1 MTTSPVGGRRRETF
15 LSPMD
20 WSWKAAMLGKSR
32 KVRGEFRHTVS
43 ALAEAA
49 LASNAAAEEA
59 AIARLSELLPAIR
72 RHHPVLD
79 EAVPLVGYAAGQLL
93 AERETALRAALEVFR
108 SLLAATPFVAELRA
122 TLLMVV
128 GETLLRA
135 ARQTRERYLADEAV
149 TLGEAAVTTAEPG
162 SQLRGFMLSV
172 LGEAYQV
179 RFRELGDPVDL
190 DRAIDSYRIAVDLI
204 GTGTGASVKIPL
216 GDAHALCLDGLG
228 GCLSLKFDQT
238 ADLEV
243 LDDATAAHR
252 RALRTVPADD
262 LNRPGHLNKLG
273 AVLHR
278 RYRATGCVDALNEA
292 VALSAEA
299 VSTGVPDSTGYA
311 SWLNTHAVFL
321 LERYA
326 LTDDRND
333 LERSITVLRN
343 AARAETS
350 GSASQAMYHST
361 LGTALITQYQLS
373 TDPTVLAEAVSVH
386 RRAVLATPA
395 DHPARP
401 GRLTCLGDALQETF
415 VRSGDRATLDE
426 AIGRYRE
433 AVSAAPSHDS
443 SSALA
448 LGNLGV
454 ALGQRYE
461 AAGGGIED
469 VNEAIILLRQSVA
482 LLAEGD
488 PNRAAASSNL
498 DRLVELRSQSDH

>member
-1 MTTSPVGGRRRETF
+1 
-15 LSPMD
+15 
-20 WSWKAAMLGKSR
+20 MLGNSR
-32 KVRGEFRHTVS
+32 KARGEFRHTVS

-49 LASNAAAEEA
+49 LAGNAVAAEA
-59 AIARLSELLPAIR
+59 AIVRLGELLPAIR

-93 AERETALRAALEVFR
+93 AERETALRSALEVFR
-108 SLLAATPFVAELRA
+108 SLLAATPFVAELQA

-135 ARQTRERYLADEAV
+135 ARHTRERYLIDEAV
-149 TLGEAAVTTAEPG
+149 TLGEASVTTAEPG
-162 SQLRGFMLSV
+162 SQLQGFMLSI

-190 DRAIDSYRIAVDLI
+190 DRAIDAYRRAADLI
-204 GTGTGASVKIPL
+204 GTGTGASPKIPT
-216 GDAHALCLDGLG
+216 GDVHALCLDGLG

-238 ADLEV
+238 ADRQL

-252 RALRTVPADD
+252 RVLQTLPADD

-273 AVLHR
+273 VVLHR
-278 RYRATGCVDALNEA
+278 RYRVTGSADALNEA

-326 LTDDRND
+326 LTDDCSD
-333 LERSITVLRN
+333 LERSITVLRS
-343 AARAETS
+343 AVRAESS
-350 GSASQAMYHST
+350 GSASQAMYQST
-361 LGTALITQYQLS
+361 LGTALITQYHLT

-386 RRAVLATPA
+386 RRAVAATPTGY
-395 DHPARP
+395 PARP
-401 GRLTCLGDALQETF
+401 GRLTRLGDALQETF
-415 VRSGDRATLDE
+415 ARSGDRTTLDE
-426 AIGRYRE
+426 AIGTYRE

-469 VNEAIILLRQSVA
+469 VNEAIILLRQAVA
-482 LLAEGD
+482 LLAED
-488 PNRAAASSNL
+488 HPNRAAALSNL
-498 DRLVELRSQSDH
+498 DRLWELRSQSDR